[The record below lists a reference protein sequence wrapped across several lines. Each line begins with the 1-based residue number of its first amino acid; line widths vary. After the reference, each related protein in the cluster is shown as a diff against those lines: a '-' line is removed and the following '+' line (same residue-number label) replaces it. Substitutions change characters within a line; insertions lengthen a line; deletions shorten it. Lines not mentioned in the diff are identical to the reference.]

1 MKRVFTKKI
10 DKKHIVKESLNAV
23 TLYAEDSNCSG
34 SCTVKKV
41 NNCPT
46 TNTSSCWWYAVRK
59 KCYFVL
65 NWDKV
70 LSLGS
75 SVLWVD
81 KNS

>member
-1 MKRVFTKKI
+1 MFTKKI

-46 TNTSSCWWYAVRK
+46 TNTSSC
-59 KCYFVL
+59 
-65 NWDKV
+65 
-70 LSLGS
+70 
-75 SVLWVD
+75 
-81 KNS
+81 